1 MLLQSKAWTHGV
13 VFPSLRLVSLGS
25 PCEWAL
31 LLLFPAPL
39 SAVLLLCMAE
49 EAGAPLVSCRC
60 FPALRMSA
68 EAGPT
73 VRQRAATTSFSC
85 LLKEMVF
92 LPDTK
97 QDDYICCS
105 TETFCPVVIFTAL
118 SNPLSQGREVPGQE
132 HRSENNLCESL
143 QTAQERG

>member
-1 MLLQSKAWTHGV
+1 MLVQSKAWTCGL
-13 VFPSLRLVSLGS
+13 VFPALSLVSLSSLCG
-25 PCEWAL
+25 WAL

-39 SAVLLLCMAE
+39 GAVLSLCMAE

-60 FPALRMSA
+60 FPVLRMSA
-68 EAGPT
+68 EAEPA

-105 TETFCPVVIFTAL
+105 TETFCPVVISTAL

-132 HRSENNLCESL
+132 HCLENNLCESL
-143 QTAQERG
+143 QTVQERG